1 MLRNELAA
9 GMISG
14 APFGDSAV
22 CLLLALRTHNLLM
35 GLKRV
40 AVKPEYL
47 RLRVQIFCSPGRLI
61 HHAGR
66 LLARM
71 EHQFAELQEWA

>member
-1 MLRNELAA
+1 M
-9 GMISG
+9 GT
-14 APFGDSAV
+14 AV
-22 CLLLALRTHNLLM
+22 CLLLAVGMQNLLT

-47 RLRVQIFCSPGRLI
+47 RLRTTRLRVQIFCSPGKLI

-66 LLARM
+66 LLARV
-71 EHQFAELQEWA
+71 EHQFADLQEGG